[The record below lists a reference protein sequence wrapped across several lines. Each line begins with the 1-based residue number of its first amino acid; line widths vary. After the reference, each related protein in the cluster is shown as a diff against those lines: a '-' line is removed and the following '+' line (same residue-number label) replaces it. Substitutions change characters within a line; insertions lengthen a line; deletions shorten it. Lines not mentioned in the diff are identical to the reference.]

1 MCFQYLVIVHC
12 KVNLPQYLAVMVA
25 LAFQVDYMWVL
36 EWAIIRTQFKKLT
49 FLVIIQVM
57 KLTFFIGVAIKQDY
71 SLLSF
76 D

>member
-1 MCFQYLVIVHC
+1 
-12 KVNLPQYLAVMVA
+12 MVA
-25 LAFQVDYMWVL
+25 LAFQVDYMWVW